1 MRRRIRTVRGAL
13 DHSQFDLLIVQG
25 NGQAKLPSQA
35 ASVISLLLE
44 RRVALLI
51 RRKRSRETN
60 WWNSTLMVTGLGL
73 ITGTSVVLVALF
85 DGKSWLAQALRV
97 VTGRDR
103 DLPTDT

>member
-1 MRRRIRTVRGAL
+1 
-13 DHSQFDLLIVQG
+13 
-25 NGQAKLPSQA
+25 
-35 ASVISLLLE
+35 
-44 RRVALLI
+44 
-51 RRKRSRETN
+51 
-60 WWNSTLMVTGLGL
+60 MVTGLGL